1 MAGEMLLYLCA
12 RANTKALPPCSGE
25 TTCSRLPA
33 LDLTLTPST
42 VTHADRMQVTREAA
56 KAAVAGEVLSQLYE
70 GADTNAHFLDT
81 LDELL
86 QDSQRPPPLSG
97 NGYPW

>member
-1 MAGEMLLYLCA
+1 
-12 RANTKALPPCSGE
+12 
-25 TTCSRLPA
+25 
-33 LDLTLTPST
+33 
-42 VTHADRMQVTREAA
+42 MQVTREAA